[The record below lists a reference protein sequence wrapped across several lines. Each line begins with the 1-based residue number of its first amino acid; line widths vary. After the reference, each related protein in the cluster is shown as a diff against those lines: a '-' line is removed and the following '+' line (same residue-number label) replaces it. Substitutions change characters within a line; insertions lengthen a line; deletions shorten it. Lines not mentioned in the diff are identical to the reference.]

1 MHRLVWEDTA
11 GDQKTDIYFCEYD
24 RLRGLCPVQRL
35 TAQMGSQRS
44 ARIDENWIVWEDD
57 RHGSTAIYGLA
68 LPEIKDIRIPR
79 AREGKRLRLRVRAK
93 DRMGERL
100 ELAVEAASGALLED
114 LGIQFT
120 QTVDEADPPRP
131 NSTGDPEAGQ
141 AGDHILTFSARRP
154 GGLTVRKSVKI
165 TVKPSPLRPTGNG
178 RCWR

>member
-1 MHRLVWEDTA
+1 
-11 GDQKTDIYFCEYD
+11 IYFCEYD
-24 RLRGLCPVQRL
+24 RLRALCPVQRL

-114 LGIQFT
+114 LGIRFT
-120 QTVDEADPPRP
+120 QTVDEHGSAKAQLNWRP
-131 NSTGDPEAGQ
+131 KAGQ

-154 GGLTVRKSVKI
+154 GGLVVRKSVKI
-165 TVKPSPLRPTGNG
+165 TVKPAR
-178 RCWR
+178 